1 MAPRSGKLMGV
12 PFFGSCSVEE
22 SPPAALRRSS
32 SGGPPC
38 STLTIFYAGRISVC
52 KVTEGQAMEILAA
65 AQRGAVDDE
74 EREAGAENTND
85 EADTGQL
92 RHLTAEHRRPPPPPP
107 PPPPQL
113 TMNLGQSMVRSLHRF
128 LVDRRARAATAEF
141 SPSGAYPQLDHC
153 RRRRV

>member
-65 AQRGAVDDE
+65 AQRGA
-74 EREAGAENTND
+74 
-85 EADTGQL
+85 L